1 MANASKTQ
9 SGPARCR
16 QPQLSADCTVLAEL
30 YTGKM
35 AVTAQELAAIFNIAD
50 CTAYKVVKYVYDY
63 AKKHD
68 RSIYSPPTRKLV
80 PTDILFEAYGWDP
93 KQIIERVKLL
103 KKIS

>member
-1 MANASKTQ
+1 M
-9 SGPARCR
+9 PR
-16 QPQLSADCTVLAEL
+16 QPMLSADINVLADL

-35 AVTAQELAAIFNIAD
+35 AVTAKELKKTFGISD
-50 CTAYKVVKYVYDY
+50 STAYKVVEYIYHY
-63 AKKHD
+63 ATQHG
-68 RSIYSPPTRKLV
+68 RTIYSPPSHKIV

>member
-1 MANASKTQ
+1 M
-9 SGPARCR
+9 PR
-16 QPQLSADCTVLAEL
+16 QPHLDADIQILADL

-35 AVTAQELAAIFNIAD
+35 AVTAKELKKTFGISD
-50 CTAYKVVKYVYDY
+50 STAYKVVEYIYHY
-63 AKKHD
+63 ATQHG
-68 RSIYSPPTRKLV
+68 RTIYSPPSHKIV